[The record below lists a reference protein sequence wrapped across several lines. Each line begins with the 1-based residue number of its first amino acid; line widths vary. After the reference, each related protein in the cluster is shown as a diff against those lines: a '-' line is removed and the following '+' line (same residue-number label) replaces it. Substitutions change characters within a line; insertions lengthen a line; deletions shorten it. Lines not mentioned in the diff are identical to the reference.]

1 MSSLPL
7 ASLLPKPTKKS
18 TSALEGEAGQHSKQL
33 TRPLDFGPKKIQPP
47 AKPTLIANTMLV
59 STVPVEYD
67 DQGLVKYDILARVGH
82 DQDRQVQA
90 GYADALPKDL
100 LVGHGDEA
108 VMIEFKKPSPAE
120 IERQLDATRRALEA
134 VVAEKIAATQPKN
147 VVKARQ
153 DTFVKY
159 KPDGHVNSSGLS
171 RVVRVVDLP
180 TDPLEPPKFH
190 HKRIPRP
197 PQSPPTPVL
206 HSPPRKASVAQQQAW
221 KVPPCISNWKNPK
234 GYTIPLDKRLASDGR
249 GLQEAVVNDRFAGF
263 AEALY
268 LAEKHAKDELDK
280 RAIVDAQLAE
290 RERAEKDQRLRK
302 LADRARHE
310 GSHSARDRN
319 GRDVSEPV
327 ALGRPSAAHPENE
340 AAFDARLF
348 NRTSGI
354 TSGYA
359 DDDTYDLYD
368 KPLFARATSGIDAM
382 HRPQLDSEIYGSTS
396 TGVEYSV
403 PKPTRSFRGAAP
415 TTTHG
420 DDDGGQH
427 EKQVRRYTEDRPVHF
442 VEGASLKAA
451 AAAPAHEEAD
461 PFGLD
466 RFLSEAKHA
475 SSSQHH
481 RATAHHER
489 RSKQGRRE

>member
-1 MSSLPL
+1 MSALPL
-7 ASLLPKPTKKS
+7 ASLLPKPTKS
-18 TSALEGEAGQHSKQL
+18 TSILDDGETGQHPKQL
-33 TRPLDFGPKKIQPP
+33 VKSLDFGPKRVQSS
-47 AKPTLIANTMLV
+47 AKPALITNTMLV
-59 STVPVEYD
+59 STVPAEYD
-67 DQGLVKYDILARVGH
+67 DQGLIKYEALARVGH

-90 GYADALPKDL
+90 GYADLLPKDL

-108 VMIEFKKPSPAE
+108 VMVEFKKPSPE
-120 IERQLDATRRALEA
+120 DIEQQLDATRKALEA

-159 KPDGHVNSSGLS
+159 KPDGHVNSSRVS
-171 RVVRVVDLP
+171 RMVRVVDLP

-197 PQSPPTPVL
+197 PQSPPAPVL
-206 HSPPRKASVAQQQAW
+206 HSPPRKATVAQQQAW
-221 KVPPCISNWKNPK
+221 KIPPCVSNWKNPK

-280 RAIVDAQLAE
+280 RASVDAQLTE

-302 LADRARHE
+302 LADHARHE
-310 GSHSARDRN
+310 SMHSIRDHN
-319 GRDVSEPV
+319 KRDVSEPI
-327 ALGRPSAAHPENE
+327 ALGRPSAAHPEND
-340 AAFDARLF
+340 AVFDARLF

-382 HRPQLDSEIYGSTS
+382 HRPQLDSEIYGNTS
-396 TGVEYSV
+396 SGVEYSV
-403 PKPTRSFRGAAP
+403 PKPTRSFRGAVA
-415 TTTHG
+415 TEHG
-420 DDDGGQH
+420 GEGEGQ
-427 EKQVRRYTEDRPVHF
+427 EEQVRQYTEDRPVHF
-442 VEGASLKAA
+442 VEGAPLKSAV
-451 AAAPAHEEAD
+451 PAHEEAD

-475 SSSQHH
+475 SSQHH
-481 RATAHHER
+481 RTTAHSGR